1 LRVRFIF
8 RAVAALC
15 AALVLGGCAG
25 SIERWIVNTRV
36 HQGDVAL
43 LQGSVRDAATSY
55 RLGAARRPERRSRAG
70 RIRQAAAELARLE
83 FSKGDF
89 DDALATVDGG
99 LAVDPQSA
107 PLAALKATIDQAKL
121 KREIVVSNYPTYRAT
136 GLEIARAYQQLDATN
151 ALLRRDLRRFAYT
164 FDTDDLTSAI
174 KRSYELELE
183 VAKDTNRLIV
193 YRQLVSSGCRRCR
206 RSPRRSAP
214 RRCCRCHKQGR
225 INDRL
230 ARIVADAGRRPSD
243 RRRVRRFD
251 TLDGLFRRHV
261 YARERSA
268 RSTTI
273 APASSSQLSAS
284 SMPSCWHSSQSVP
297 GSGSTRPRR
306 EATRKRKPSRRST
319 ATRNRFRTPKSCRR
333 CCKPTFAP

>member
-15 AALVLGGCAG
+15 GVFALGGCAG
-25 SIERWIVNTRV
+25 SIERWIVNARV

-55 RLGAARRPERRSRAG
+55 RLALRVDPTDARARAG
-70 RIRQAAAELARLE
+70 FVEAAADLARLE
-83 FSKGDF
+83 FSKGSF

-107 PLAALKATIDQAKL
+107 SLAALKATIDQAKL

-136 GLEIARAYQQLDATN
+136 GLEIARAYQQFDATN
-151 ALLRRDLRRFAYT
+151 ALLRRDLRRFSYT

-193 YRQLVSSGCRRCR
+193 YRQLVLSGV
-206 RSPRRSAP
+206 PE
-214 RRCCRCHKQGR
+214 
-225 INDRL
+225 L
-230 ARIVADAGRRPSD
+230 PSQ
-243 RRRVRRFD
+243 
-251 TLDGLFRRHV
+251 
-261 YARERSA
+261 
-268 RSTTI
+268 STTFG
-273 APASSSQLSAS
+273 AASLL
-284 SMPSCWHSSQSVP
+284 PLP
-297 GSGSTRPRR
+297 
-306 EATRKRKPSRRST
+306 
-319 ATRNRFRTPKSCRR
+319 
-333 CCKPTFAP
+333 